1 MGLFDKF
8 KNKTE
13 VKEEILEEK
22 QDNLSLVEYSNYML
36 SDVRKEDLSNGI
48 ISVALDKIKDN
59 PSLSSLAD
67 NIITISQGKNKNNKL
82 YKVTNLEKND
92 SLKALKDGET
102 YWGAIKKSDKSSK
115 MAKLKEVKIDPTTM
129 MMATALAGIEAELVE
144 IKEISKKILSFLE
157 NEKESKIESNVE
169 VLNRAIND
177 FKFNLKDEKYL
188 INNHKQ
194 VMEIRKESNE
204 NINFYKKQIKE
215 LISKNSFINIDNS
228 MNTKLSELEN
238 KFKYYRLSLF
248 TYSFSTLIEIL
259 LLGNYQ
265 SEYLLSKKDE
275 LDSLDKEYE
284 LIYNNAEEYIRKNA
298 NKSLEGNLLSGLG
311 SAGKVASNLAEKVSI
326 IKNKN
331 IDTWLN
337 EKGDTLKEKGKN
349 IKENYLERFENIKD
363 SKSKPFINQ
372 IEKINTIYNKTK
384 EIYFDNKNIYL
395 SM

>member
-1 MGLFDKF
+1 
-8 KNKTE
+8 
-13 VKEEILEEK
+13 
-22 QDNLSLVEYSNYML
+22 
-36 SDVRKEDLSNGI
+36 
-48 ISVALDKIKDN
+48 
-59 PSLSSLAD
+59 
-67 NIITISQGKNKNNKL
+67 
-82 YKVTNLEKND
+82 
-92 SLKALKDGET
+92 
-102 YWGAIKKSDKSSK
+102 

-284 LIYNNAEEYIRKNA
+284 LIYKSAEEYIRKNA

-326 IKNKN
+326 IKKKRVK
-331 IDTWLN
+331 I
-337 EKGDTLKEKGKN
+337 LKK
-349 IKENYLERFENIKD
+349 IIWKD
-363 SKSKPFINQ
+363 LKILKIQNQ
-372 IEKINTIYNKTK
+372 SH
-384 EIYFDNKNIYL
+384 L
-395 SM
+395 

>member
-13 VKEEILEEK
+13 VKEIILEEK

-48 ISVALDKIKDN
+48 IAVALDKIKDT

-102 YWGAIKKSDKSSK
+102 YWGAIKKSDNSSK

-284 LIYNNAEEYIRKNA
+284 LIYKSAEEYIRKNA

-326 IKNKN
+326 IKNKTP
-331 IDTWLN
+331 I
-337 EKGDTLKEKGKN
+337 
-349 IKENYLERFENIKD
+349 IVI
-363 SKSKPFINQ
+363 
-372 IEKINTIYNKTK
+372 
-384 EIYFDNKNIYL
+384 
-395 SM
+395 

>member
-157 NEKESKIESNVE
+157 TEKESKIESNVE